1 MKQILSITLT
11 VMLCACASIPSS
23 SIELNKKVTNGIE
36 AIRDNGLT
44 MVEAWEKTGY
54 KVLDERWK
62 RVHTK
67 AKADYKSKKNIAAG
81 TALTPE
87 QETDV
92 AGLAVIY
99 RDAVKEMIK
108 READSLREIINKNA
122 SETIK
127 GNNSITNLLEE
138 ASRAIGKR
146 QVVMSEIKNLVPIPP
161 SVTDFIDNSLSNS
174 GI

>member
-1 MKQILSITLT
+1 MNQIVSIILT

-23 SIELNKKVTNGIE
+23 SIELNKKVTSGIE

-54 KVLDERWK
+54 KVLDQRWEK
-62 RVHTK
+62 VHTK
-67 AKADYKSKKNIAAG
+67 AKEDYKRIKDIGEG

-87 QETDV
+87 QEKDV

-99 RDAVKEMIK
+99 RDKIKENIK
-108 READSLREIINKNA
+108 HEADSLREIINKNA
-122 SETIK
+122 SETIQA
-127 GNNSITNLLEE
+127 NNSITNLLEE

-146 QVVMSEIKNLVPIPP
+146 QVVMSEIKNLVPIPA
-161 SVTDFIDNSLSNS
+161 SVTDFIDNSLSKS